1 MNNDHTIWTRYGTDN
16 EGRDNTPS
24 EIYEQHLVP
33 AMFEPFARDLIKL
46 CNIKR
51 YERILDVACGTGI
64 VSRLAIDY
72 VNASVGKVVG
82 IDINPIMLN
91 MARRCSIGRNIEWK
105 EGSALSLPFPD
116 GSFDLVI
123 CQQGLQF
130 MPDRNKAVRE
140 MNRVLI
146 SGSNRED
153 KHSSYGRLVL
163 SVWTSIKDSPGF
175 SILQRL
181 LLDTISNEAA
191 TILQLPHSLSD
202 IKELVSLVRA
212 AGFNKIL
219 SKEITK
225 TISFPSVEEFV
236 IGYTNGSMLASYFN
250 DNENVDDISK
260 NELLN
265 RASSELSPFVNEN
278 TGILSFPIRTC
289 LIFADKYS

>member
-1 MNNDHTIWTRYGTDN
+1 MNNDDTIWTRYGTDN

-82 IDINPIMLN
+82 IDISPIMLK
-91 MARRCSIGRNIEWK
+91 MARRCSTGRNIEWK

-181 LLDTISNEAA
+181 LLDTISDEAA

-225 TISFPSVEEFV
+225 TISYPSVEEFV

-260 NELLN
+260 NKLLN

>member
-1 MNNDHTIWTRYGTDN
+1 MNNDDTIWTRYGTDN

-91 MARRCSIGRNIEWK
+91 MARRCSTGRNIEWK

-153 KHSSYGRLVL
+153 KRSSYGRLVL

-219 SKEITK
+219 SKKVTK

>member
-1 MNNDHTIWTRYGTDN
+1 MNNDDTMWTRYGTDN

-91 MARRCSIGRNIEWK
+91 MARRCSTGRNIEWK

-130 MPDRNKAVRE
+130 MSDRNKAVRE

-181 LLDTISNEAA
+181 LLDTISDEAA

-236 IGYTNGSMLASYFN
+236 IWYTNGSMLASYFN

-260 NELLN
+260 NKLLN

>member
-1 MNNDHTIWTRYGTDN
+1 MNNDDTIWTRYGTDN

-91 MARRCSIGRNIEWK
+91 MARRCSTGRNIEWK

-260 NELLN
+260 NKLLN

>member
-72 VNASVGKVVG
+72 VNGSVGKVVG

-91 MARRCSIGRNIEWK
+91 MARRCSTGRNIEWK

-153 KHSSYGRLVL
+153 KHSRYGRLVL

>member
-1 MNNDHTIWTRYGTDN
+1 MNNDDTIWTRYGTDN

-91 MARRCSIGRNIEWK
+91 MARRCSTGRNIEWK

-181 LLDTISNEAA
+181 LLDTISDEAA

-236 IGYTNGSMLASYFN
+236 IWYTNGSMLASYFN

-260 NELLN
+260 NKLLN

>member
-1 MNNDHTIWTRYGTDN
+1 MNNDDTIWTRYGTDN

-82 IDINPIMLN
+82 IDISPIMLK
-91 MARRCSIGRNIEWK
+91 MARRCSTGRNIEWK

-181 LLDTISNEAA
+181 LLDTISDEAA

-236 IGYTNGSMLASYFN
+236 IWYTNGSMLASYFN

-260 NELLN
+260 NKLLN